1 MIWNMTAKVVLIV
14 LQCSGIWATWSP
26 WSTLS
31 TRAPWA
37 CVCACGGGGALSVDC
52 CHSKDG
58 RRSPEI
64 EAIIGS
70 RMITWLGSLKR
81 ASWISEMPSMHCEKQ
96 KECGQGSGRKSTK
109 SSLYE
114 AGMV

>member
-1 MIWNMTAKVVLIV
+1 MLRALGHVAAVVHSEFEGAV
-14 LQCSGIWATWSP
+14 GA
-26 WSTLS
+26 
-31 TRAPWA
+31 RAGE
-37 CVCACGGGGALSVDC
+37 VSVDC

-64 EAIIGS
+64 EANIGS
-70 RMITWLGSLKR
+70 RMITWLGFLKR

-96 KECGQGSGRKSTK
+96 KECVQGSGRKSTK

>member
-1 MIWNMTAKVVLIV
+1 
-14 LQCSGIWATWSP
+14 
-26 WSTLS
+26 
-31 TRAPWA
+31 
-37 CVCACGGGGALSVDC
+37 
-52 CHSKDG
+52 
-58 RRSPEI
+58 
-64 EAIIGS
+64 
-70 RMITWLGSLKR
+70 MITWLGFLKR